1 MNDTDLYASM
11 PDDIKPV
18 QFQESEL
25 TTQAK
30 QLAQEQLT
38 GAIPDDVARMVEQRS
53 AESAA
58 MRGLGIG
65 KSAGA
70 LTLRDLGLT
79 SVDMQSKGAASAALY
94 AESDLKRQG
103 MEEELRQKAL
113 TQSGTW
119 QLQTKELN
127 QKWASALKAAE
138 ISQAEVAQ
146 SMLGLQ
152 VASRNYLATLE
163 NDLIKYNAGKA
174 IPDFQANLEKLGG
187 TADQPGYFEQ
197 MEQGAQYWINKM
209 QGV

>member
-103 MEEELRQKAL
+103 MEEE
-113 TQSGTW
+113 
-119 QLQTKELN
+119 E
-127 QKWASALKAAE
+127 
-138 ISQAEVAQ
+138 
-146 SMLGLQ
+146 
-152 VASRNYLATLE
+152 
-163 NDLIKYNAGKA
+163 
-174 IPDFQANLEKLGG
+174 
-187 TADQPGYFEQ
+187 
-197 MEQGAQYWINKM
+197 
-209 QGV
+209 